1 MIDVLEDSGD
11 RLVLKL
17 DPGGPVELTGLT
29 GSFGALARM
38 YGRHYR
44 IDTDIEPS
52 PRLYV
57 TRMDSGSVIA
67 EIAPYAV
74 IMGALVTTMGGANTI
89 ADFARRLSA
98 GIRTFSDPTRIKTAS
113 ADAEPLPSK
122 DDAADIRAFVRP
134 LTGKAGATLNI
145 THARLETRTGDK
157 HTIVEYSFDEAEL
170 NRAAVNIDQ
179 ALSSGGDFLALVGES
194 EPHEEVTTE
203 AILQDVMLFFEQAS
217 RKPGRERGRTGDR
230 GIIPDVSSKPL
241 PVYFRKSFQN
251 LKDQMIRGE
260 ANPLTS
266 NAFIVDV
273 YVHRDEENEPK
284 AYYVTNVHRIVALG
298 TDGN

>member
-1 MIDVLEDSGD
+1 MIEIIQDSGD
-11 RLVLKL
+11 RLVLNL

-29 GSFGALARM
+29 ESFGALARM

-44 IDTDIEPS
+44 TDGDSDPA

-57 TRMDSGSVIA
+57 TRMESGSIVA

-89 ADFARRLSA
+89 GDFARRLSA
-98 GIRTFSDPTRIKTAS
+98 GIKSFSDPTMIKS
-113 ADAEPLPSK
+113 EEPLPSK

-134 LTGKAGATLNI
+134 LTGKTGAALNI
-145 THARLETRTGDK
+145 KHARLETRTGDR
-157 HTIVEYSFDEAEL
+157 HTIVEYAFDENEL

-179 ALSSGGDFLALVGES
+179 ALSGGGDALALTDDVELL
-194 EPHEEVTTE
+194 EPPSE
-203 AILQDVMLFFEQAS
+203 AILREVMLFFEQAS
-217 RKPGRERGRTGDR
+217 RRPGRERGRTGDR

-241 PVYFRKSFQN
+241 PVYFRKSFQG
-251 LKDQMIRGE
+251 LKDQMIRGHT
-260 ANPLTS
+260 NPLTN

-273 YVHRDEENEPK
+273 YIHRGGADEPK
-284 AYYVTNVHRIVALG
+284 AYFVTNVHRVVPLG
-298 TDGN
+298 PDA